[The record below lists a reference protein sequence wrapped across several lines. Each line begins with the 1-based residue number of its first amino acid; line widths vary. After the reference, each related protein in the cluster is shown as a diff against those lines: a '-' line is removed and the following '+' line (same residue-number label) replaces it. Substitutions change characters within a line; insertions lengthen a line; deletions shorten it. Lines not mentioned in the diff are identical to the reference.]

1 VWADI
6 AAVGVLSGIG
16 FTVSMLLS
24 DLSFP
29 SDGFYADEA
38 KAAVLV
44 GSTLAALFGALL
56 LTYRTKRHDKWRKA
70 HPGQIPQAGKLR
82 RSHV

>member
-1 VWADI
+1 MCIRD
-6 AAVGVLSGIG
+6 S
-16 FTVSMLLS
+16 
-24 DLSFP
+24 SFP

-56 LTYRTKRHDKWRKA
+56 LTYRTKRHDKWRRA
-70 HPGQIPQAGKLR
+70 HPGQVPRAGKLR